1 VSVSRRTGCVPA
13 GHVIVGTGGSH
24 VSVAPS
30 VGTRPGG
37 HVSVVGGAQGTAPQG
52 PSTGGVGTVDT
63 GGAGFGAGGAA
74 AGGAGGAGGGGAGGA
89 TGGAGGAVGGATGV
103 ETTVGGVGWVGVGC
117 SRVGSS
123 DVAADTLTRCAVL
136 STLSVPSGDVGIPE
150 QPTART
156 ETLTRNVLT
165 RITSTSLPESGGL
178 VSGRSRALHQARAM
192 PSPCGAKIT
201 MK

>member
-103 ETTVGGVGWVGVGC
+103 DTTVGGVGWVGVGC

-178 VSGRSRALHQARAM
+178 VSGRSRALQQARAM